1 MKRKITHSGFQFTGL
16 LIALFALCT
25 LSSYA
30 QIYRGFTKIYSDNL
44 RGGHTIIGN
53 TLMAQYTSSS
63 HTTVNTTAMNQFRNA
78 TRTSDYVND
87 NSDMYFV
94 DVDPGSNSQ
103 YNSSSADLILPTG
116 SNTIK
121 MARLY
126 WGARV
131 ANNAIVNTP
140 EANSN
145 IRSIKIR
152 KGTAGGYLALTAPA
166 SQLDKTVMSNYTSHS
181 VYQAYADVTDFI
193 QANGAGTYTVAD
205 ITAFEGSVAN
215 GGGYAGWA
223 LVVVYENPIL
233 PYSSVRVYD
242 GYMQVF
248 NGGSP
253 QTQSITLTGLDAPS
267 GGMTFGS
274 AYMTAMTWEGDSYLT
289 ADYFKINGT
298 QYSNLLSTGAV
309 LNPATNF
316 WNGTITKMDSV
327 TQRGYHVTAKSPNYV
342 NQMGIDID
350 EFYVGGTYGIVENA
364 TQVNIEFGTE
374 SDQYFPSLFAFTMRM
389 KDPQIQLDKSV
400 TDASGDFKVQ
410 QYEVLTFTLEGQNLP
425 SAAGHSYNTVVTDT
439 LPGTVDYVANS
450 MFIWNGS
457 NWIQLTDA
465 AGDDIAVKGYYA
477 PTTSH
482 FIKFHVGTGA
492 NATNGGELIEGA
504 TFKVKFQVQAKANVS
519 VVNTAR
525 MIGWNQPLT
534 QSFFDDA
541 SAALPGDQAPL
552 AVKLLYFNGKFIGNQ
567 VQLEWKVAAEQQT
580 DYYLIERSTDG
591 RNFIKAGQVPSHR
604 SDKTESIYR
613 FTDPSAD
620 PSVAVFYRVREVD
633 LNGKLSESGILKL
646 SGNLESNRFS
656 LAGQNPVNG
665 FVSMQATLKNNV
677 PLMIRVLSS
686 NGAVMHSQSLNGQ
699 KGTNLYRL
707 DAFNGL
713 RDGVYMVEITDGTVR
728 QVFKVVKQ

>member
-1 MKRKITHSGFQFTGL
+1 MKRKVTHLGFQFKGL
-16 LIALFALCT
+16 MIVMFALCT

-63 HTTVNTTAMNQFRNA
+63 HITVNSTAMNQFRNA

-94 DVDPGSNSQ
+94 DVDPGSNSL

-131 ANNAIVNTP
+131 ANSAIVNIP

-166 SQLDKTVMSNYTSHS
+166 SQLDKTVMSNYSSHS
-181 VYQAYADVTDFI
+181 VYQAYADVTDFV

-223 LVVVYENPIL
+223 LVVVYENPSL

-298 QYSNLLSTGAV
+298 QYSNLLSSGAV

-327 TQRGYHVTAKSPNYV
+327 TQRGYHVTAKNPNYV

-350 EFYVGGTYGIVENA
+350 EFYVGGTYGIIENA
-364 TQVNIEFGTE
+364 KQVNIEFGTE

-389 KDPQIQLDKSV
+389 KDPQIQLDKYMS
-400 TDASGDFKVQ
+400 DAGGDLKVQ
-410 QYEVLTFTLEGQNLP
+410 QYEILTCVIEGQNLI
-425 SAAGHSYNTVVTDT
+425 SAPGHSYNTVVTDT
-439 LPGTVDYVANS
+439 LPGTVDYVPNS
-450 MFIWNGS
+450 MYIWDGS
-457 NWIQLTDA
+457 NWIAVSDA
-465 AGDDIAVKGYYA
+465 AGDDIAVKGYHSA
-477 PTTSH
+477 TASH
-482 FIKFHVGTGA
+482 FVKFHVGTGA
-492 NATNGGELIEGA
+492 NAVNGGELSEGA
-504 TFKVKFQVQAKANVS
+504 TFKFKFQIQAKANVS

-525 MIGWNQPLT
+525 MVGWNQALT

-552 AVKLLYFNGKFIGNQ
+552 AVKLLYFNGKLNGNL
-567 VQLEWKVAAEQQT
+567 VQLEWKVASEQNT
-580 DYYLIERSTDG
+580 DYYEVERSIDG
-591 RNFIKAGQVPSHR
+591 RNFKLVGSVQKNQAGNSETV
-604 SDKTESIYR
+604 YR
-613 FTDPSAD
+613 FNDPVIEPSA
-620 PSVAVFYRVREVD
+620 SFFYRIREIEVT
-633 LNGKLSESGILKL
+633 GKGTESGILKL
-646 SGNLESNRFS
+646 SSNPEINRYNLI
-656 LAGQNPVNG
+656 GQNPANG
-665 FVSMQATLKNNV
+665 FVTVQATLKNNI

-686 NGAVMHSQSLNGQ
+686 NGAVMHTQTLNGQ

-707 DAFNGL
+707 DAFQGLRNGL
-713 RDGVYMVEITDGTVR
+713 YIIEISDGTLR
-728 QVFKVVKQ
+728 EVFKIMKQ

>member
-1 MKRKITHSGFQFTGL
+1 MKRKITHLGFQFTGL
-16 LIALFALCT
+16 LIAIFALCT

-94 DVDPGSNSQ
+94 DVDPGSNSL

-131 ANNAIVNTP
+131 ANSAIVNIP

-166 SQLDKTVMSNYTSHS
+166 SQLDKTVMSNYSSHS
-181 VYQAYADVTDFI
+181 VYQAYADVTNFI

-215 GGGYAGWA
+215 GGAYAGWA
-223 LVVVYENPIL
+223 LVVVYENPTL

-298 QYSNLLSTGAV
+298 QYSNLLSSGAV

-327 TQRGYHVTAKSPNYV
+327 SQRGYHVTAKSPNYV

-350 EFYVGGTYGIVENA
+350 EFYVGGSYGIVENA

-410 QYEVLTFTLEGQNLP
+410 QYEVLTFTLDGQNLP

-439 LPGTVDYVANS
+439 LPGTVDYVPNS

-457 NWIQLTDA
+457 TWIQLTDA
-465 AGDDIAVKGYYA
+465 AGDDIAAKGYYA

-492 NATNGGELIEGA
+492 NATNGGELIEG
-504 TFKVKFQVQAKANVS
+504 TSFKVKFQVQAKANVS

-525 MIGWNQPLT
+525 MIGWTQPLT

-552 AVKLLYFNGKFIGNQ
+552 AVKLLYFNGKVIGNQ

-591 RNFIKAGQVPSHR
+591 RNFVKAGRVNSNR

-613 FTDPSAD
+613 FTDPSTDLSA
-620 PSVAVFYRVREVD
+620 AVFYRVREVD

-646 SGNLESNRFS
+646 SGNLESNRF
-656 LAGQNPVNG
+656 AIMGQNPVNG
-665 FVSMQATLKNNV
+665 FVSMQATLKNNT
-677 PLMIRVLSS
+677 PLMLRIMAS
-686 NGAVMHSQSLNGQ
+686 NGFVIYSQTLSGQ
-699 KGTNLYRL
+699 KGTNLYRIEL
-707 DAFNGL
+707 NGIRNGMYIL
-713 RDGVYMVEITDGTVR
+713 ELSDGTTR
-728 QVFKVVKQ
+728 QTFKFARQ

>member
-1 MKRKITHSGFQFTGL
+1 MKRKIALCRSQVTIL
-16 LIALFALCT
+16 LILVLAFFSHSVT
-25 LSSYA
+25 A

-53 TLMAQYTSSS
+53 TLMAKYTSSS
-63 HTTVNTTAMNQFRNA
+63 HTTVDLTAMNQFRDA
-78 TRTSDYVND
+78 TRTSDYMND
-87 NSDMYFV
+87 NSSMYFV
-94 DVDPGSNSQ
+94 DVDPGSNSL

-131 ANNAIVNTP
+131 ANSAIVNIP

-166 SQLDKTVMSNYTSHS
+166 SQLDKTVMSNYSSHS
-181 VYQAYADVTDFI
+181 VYQAYADVTNFI

-215 GGGYAGWA
+215 GGAYAGWA
-223 LVVVYENPIL
+223 LVVVYENPTL

-298 QYSNLLSTGAV
+298 QYSNLLSSGAV

-327 TQRGYHVTAKSPNYV
+327 SQRGYHVTAKSPNYV

-350 EFYVGGTYGIVENA
+350 EFYVGGSYGIVENA

-410 QYEVLTFTLEGQNLP
+410 QYEVLTFTLDGQNLP

-439 LPGTVDYVANS
+439 LPGTVDYVPNS

-457 NWIQLTDA
+457 TWIQLTDA
-465 AGDDIAVKGYYA
+465 AGDDIAAKGYYA

-492 NATNGGELIEGA
+492 NATNGGELIEG
-504 TFKVKFQVQAKANVS
+504 TSFKVKFQVQAKANVS

-552 AVKLLYFNGKFIGNQ
+552 AVKLLYFNGKVIGNQ

-591 RNFIKAGQVPSHR
+591 RNFVKAGRVNSNR

-613 FTDPSAD
+613 FTDPSTDLSA
-620 PSVAVFYRVREVD
+620 AVFYRVREVD

-646 SGNLESNRFS
+646 SGNLESNRF
-656 LAGQNPVNG
+656 AIMGQNPVNG
-665 FVSMQATLKNNV
+665 LVNVQATLKNNT
-677 PLMIRVLSS
+677 PLMLRIMAS
-686 NGAVMHSQSLNGQ
+686 NGFVIYSQTLSGQ
-699 KGTNLYRL
+699 KGTNLYRIEL
-707 DAFNGL
+707 NGIRNGMYIL
-713 RDGVYMVEITDGTVR
+713 ELSDGTTRQTFKFVR
-728 QVFKVVKQ
+728 Q

>member
-1 MKRKITHSGFQFTGL
+1 MKRKITHLGFQFTGL
-16 LIALFALCT
+16 LIAIFALCT

-94 DVDPGSNSQ
+94 DVDPGSNSL

-131 ANNAIVNTP
+131 ANSAIVNIP

-166 SQLDKTVMSNYTSHS
+166 SQLDKTVMSNYSSHS
-181 VYQAYADVTDFI
+181 VYQAYADVTNFI

-215 GGGYAGWA
+215 GGAYAGWA
-223 LVVVYENPIL
+223 LVVVYENPTL

-298 QYSNLLSTGAV
+298 QYSNLLSSGAV

-327 TQRGYHVTAKSPNYV
+327 SQRGYHVTAKSPNYV

-350 EFYVGGTYGIVENA
+350 EFYVGGSYGIVENA

-410 QYEVLTFTLEGQNLP
+410 QYEVLTFTLDGQNLP

-439 LPGTVDYVANS
+439 LPGTVDYVPNS

-457 NWIQLTDA
+457 TWIQLTDA
-465 AGDDIAVKGYYA
+465 AGDDIAAKGYYA

-492 NATNGGELIEGA
+492 NATNGGELIEG
-504 TFKVKFQVQAKANVS
+504 TSFKVKFQVQAKANVS

-552 AVKLLYFNGKFIGNQ
+552 AVKLLYFNGKVIGNQ

-591 RNFIKAGQVPSHR
+591 RNFVKAGRVNSNR

-613 FTDPSAD
+613 FTDPSTDLSA
-620 PSVAVFYRVREVD
+620 AVFYRVREVD

-646 SGNLESNRFS
+646 SGNLESNRF
-656 LAGQNPVNG
+656 AIMGQNPVNG

-686 NGAVMHSQSLNGQ
+686 NGAVIHTQTLNGQ
-699 KGTNLYRL
+699 KGTNMYRL